1 MAGRG
6 PAPPAALIGCG
17 CPAGGGTSAPAR
29 APLPPLAHVAAAA
42 AEQRSAPQALSSP
55 GRQEPAGAGARHRP
69 VRGALPRPPLCAP
82 RVCQDWIIGRP
93 RNVYVPVAEEDNKSA
108 SILPVPEGVATMK
121 SKQRQD
127 SPQRGW
133 LRCFC
138 VILILGL
145 VTIGQ
150 AESEHHP
157 HRPFR

>member
-55 GRQEPAGAGARHRP
+55 GRQVPAGAGARHRP

-82 RVCQDWIIGRP
+82 RVCQLIRQLEDQAVIEKAHSPFNSPIWPVRKPNGDWRLTVDFRALDEVTP
-93 RNVYVPVAEEDNKSA
+93 PMSAAVPDMLN
-108 SILPVPEGVATMK
+108 L
-121 SKQRQD
+121 
-127 SPQRGW
+127 
-133 LRCFC
+133 
-138 VILILGL
+138 
-145 VTIGQ
+145 
-150 AESEHHP
+150 
-157 HRPFR
+157 